1 MRGTGPRDRT
11 VCNRGPAPY
20 QTHATAYRHP
30 RDGVPAL
37 PHPTALI
44 QRGGLFLSPLRE
56 RVAREA
62 GRARGARDPDRSPLS
77 RLLRRHPPP
86 QRGEGRSPLPQAFH
100 PRLFPRGFTPA
111 RGSAPGAWPKSMRG
125 RGRGTPRN
133 PVLRFSGVP
142 VPRRPGLRRRRRG
155 RWRRGVSDG
164 ARAGAKFG
172 GFWGDPARFGASL
185 RRTPPRHGRRR
196 SFFPLTQRRV
206 GRRGHFL
213 PRRAALCR
221 AGGHSEPSPGAA
233 ATEATDAGT
242 APPPFSPPGRSP
254 VRLPIRSGGRCG
266 DRDTN

>member
-1 MRGTGPRDRT
+1 MST
-11 VCNRGPAPY
+11 
-20 QTHATAYRHP
+20 
-30 RDGVPAL
+30 
-37 PHPTALI
+37 
-44 QRGGLFLSPLRE
+44 
-56 RVAREA
+56 
-62 GRARGARDPDRSPLS
+62 
-77 RLLRRHPPP
+77 
-86 QRGEGRSPLPQAFH
+86 
-100 PRLFPRGFTPA
+100 
-111 RGSAPGAWPKSMRG
+111 RG

-133 PVLRFSGVP
+133 PVLRLECCRFPGVP
-142 VPRRPGLRRRRRG
+142 RLRRRRRG

-196 SFFPLTQRRV
+196 SVFPLAQRRV

-242 APPPFSPPGRSP
+242 APPPPARPVGLRSGSRFVRAAGREIGARIRNIVKTFAVRPASGPPARWIDAWEIDAWRIGVWRIGVWRIGIWRIGIWEARRAGLRGGPGRS
-254 VRLPIRSGGRCG
+254 LTRSGKAPCAAQQQHCL
-266 DRDTN
+266 TSSMNVEIATP